1 MKILWLSHLV
11 PYPPKGGV
19 LQRSYHLLK
28 ELSKSHQV
36 DLLAFNQ
43 TSLMKPLVSSIDVG
57 LAEAKLHLSKFCGKV
72 EFFDIISDGTVWSRK
87 WLTLKSLFTNYPYT
101 LNWLLSDEFHQRVET
116 LVKREGYDYVHFD
129 TISLAPFLSACKGV
143 KTSLDHHNVESH
155 MLIRRACKE
164 SNPLKRF
171 YFYQEGKRLERY
183 EKYFCP
189 RFDLN
194 FTCSELDTERL
205 QAITPESRIHTIP
218 NGVDI
223 EFFKPS
229 GNPERTNSILFI
241 GTMNWYPNIEAV
253 QFLGEQVWPELKLR
267 LPDIAADIIGANPP
281 EPIKRFSVEDPRF
294 HVHGFVDDIH
304 PLLDS
309 AMCYVCPIKDGGG
322 TKLKILDALAM
333 GKAIVADPIACE
345 GIDVE
350 DGINVL
356 FAETKEEYLECIDR
370 VFSEPELRMKL
381 EKNARIL
388 AVEKYSY
395 ERIGRQLSSLF
406 SGLGS
411 QEVG

>member
-28 ELSKSHQV
+28 EISKEHEV

-43 TSLMKPLVSSIDVG
+43 KSLMEPLVPSLAEG
-57 LAEAKLHLSKFCGKV
+57 LAEAKDHLGNFCQRV
-72 EFFDIISDGTVWSRK
+72 EFFDIPSDRSSFSKK
-87 WLTLKSLFTNYPYT
+87 WLALKSLFTKYPYT
-101 LNWLLSDEFHQRVET
+101 LNWLLSDHFHQRVAN
-116 LVKREGYDYVHFD
+116 LVAQEDYDYVHFD

-155 MLIRRACKE
+155 MLIRRASKE
-164 SNPLKRF
+164 SNLIKKF
-171 YFYQEGKRLERY
+171 YFNQEGRRLEQY
-183 EKYFCP
+183 EKSLCP
-189 RFDLN
+189 KFDFN
-194 FTCSELDTERL
+194 FTCSDLDTERL
-205 QAITPESRIHTIP
+205 QVITPESRIHTVP

-229 GNPERTNSILFI
+229 GNKERSSNILFI

-267 LPDIAADIIGANPP
+267 LPVATADIVGANPP
-281 EPIKRFSVEDPRF
+281 ESIRKFSLEDERF

-304 PLLDS
+304 PILDS

-350 DGINVL
+350 DGVNVL
-356 FAETKEEYLECIDR
+356 FAETKEEYVECISR
-370 VFSEPELRMKL
+370 VFSEPGLRERL
-381 EKNARIL
+381 EKNARTL
-388 AVEKYSY
+388 AVEKYAY
-395 ERIGRQLSSLF
+395 EHIGHQLSSLY
-406 SGLGS
+406 SS
-411 QEVG
+411 

>member
-28 ELSKSHQV
+28 EISKEHEV

-43 TSLMKPLVSSIDVG
+43 KSLMEPLVPSLAEG
-57 LAEAKLHLSKFCGKV
+57 LAEAKDHLGGFCKRV
-72 EFFDIISDGTVWSRK
+72 EFFDIPSDRTSLSKK
-87 WLTLKSLFTNYPYT
+87 WTALKSLFTKYPYT
-101 LNWLLSDEFHQRVET
+101 LNWLLSDHFQRRVEN
-116 LVKREGYDYVHFD
+116 LVAQEDYDYVHFD
-129 TISLAPFLSACKGV
+129 TISLAPFLSACEGV

-155 MLIRRACKE
+155 MLIRRASKE
-164 SNPLKRF
+164 SNPIKKF
-171 YFYQEGKRLERY
+171 YFNQEGLRLEQY
-183 EKYFCP
+183 EKSLCP
-189 RFDLN
+189 KFDFN
-194 FTCSELDTERL
+194 FTCSDLDTERL
-205 QAITPESRIHTIP
+205 QAITQESRIHTIP

-229 GNPERTNSILFI
+229 GNKERNSNILFI

-267 LPDIAADIIGANPP
+267 LPTATADIVGANPP
-281 EPIKRFSVEDPRF
+281 ESIRKFSLDDERF
-294 HVHGFVDDIH
+294 HVHGFIDDIH
-304 PLLDS
+304 PILDS

-350 DGINVL
+350 DGVNVL
-356 FAETKEEYLECIDR
+356 FAETKEEYVECIVR
-370 VFSEPELRMKL
+370 VFSEPELRKKL
-381 EKNARIL
+381 EKNARSL

-395 ERIGRQLSSLF
+395 AHIGRQLSSLY
-406 SGLGS
+406 SS
-411 QEVG
+411 